1 MREDARGPLEVA
13 VAYKTMLLHLND
25 ELRAA
30 KLMEAAFCLADDSA
44 AHVIALYVMPSVAPP
59 LGMSAFSGR
68 AWIQKMLSS
77 FREQGDRI
85 KTAFEGRVKE
95 HANLTYEWR
104 FDESAYDEN
113 VAGAVINHARAAD
126 VVIVSQGVH
135 NLWIDDVP
143 ERAAVESGRPV
154 LVIPDEGEFRP
165 FGREI
170 AVAWKASREAT
181 RAVFDALP
189 LLVKAK
195 HVRLVTVKDASE
207 ATTGSNQALG
217 TDLADCL
224 LRYGIDAQTEAIAG
238 GDMSVGESL
247 LDYAGRRYQDM
258 IVMGLYGHSR
268 FREFLLGGVSR
279 HILQHMTV
287 PILFA
292 H

>member
-1 MREDARGPLEVA
+1 M
-13 VAYKTMLLHLND
+13 
-25 ELRAA
+25 
-30 KLMEAAFCLADDSA
+30 
-44 AHVIALYVMPSVAPP
+44 
-59 LGMSAFSGR
+59 
-68 AWIQKMLSS
+68 
-77 FREQGDRI
+77 
-85 KTAFEGRVKE
+85 
-95 HANLTYEWR
+95 
-104 FDESAYDEN
+104 
-113 VAGAVINHARAAD
+113 
-126 VVIVSQGVH
+126 
-135 NLWIDDVP
+135 
-143 ERAAVESGRPV
+143 